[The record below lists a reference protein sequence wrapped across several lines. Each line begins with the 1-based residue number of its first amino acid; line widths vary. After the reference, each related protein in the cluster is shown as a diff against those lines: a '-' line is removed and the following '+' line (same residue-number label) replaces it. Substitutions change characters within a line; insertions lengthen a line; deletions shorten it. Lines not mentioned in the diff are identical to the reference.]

1 MIDLPRIPRSLQ
13 TMLKIL
19 AIIAFAALPLSADV
33 YELRTYTANEG
44 KMDDLLTRFRDHTL
58 AIFESHGMK
67 NIGYWLTEGDDKKLV
82 YIISHKD
89 RDAAKASWA
98 AFRKDPN
105 WQAAFRASK
114 VNGKLVKKIE
124 SQFLTATDFSKLK

>member
-1 MIDLPRIPRSLQ
+1 MIDLLGMPRRLQ
-13 TMLKIL
+13 TMLKTLAIL
-19 AIIAFAALPLSADV
+19 AFSALPLPADV

-89 RDAAKASWA
+89 RDTAKASWA
-98 AFRKDPN
+98 AFRKDPK
-105 WQAAFRASK
+105 WQAAFKASK
-114 VNGKLVKKIE
+114 VNGKLVKKVE

>member
-1 MIDLPRIPRSLQ
+1 MIDLPGISRILQ
-13 TMLKIL
+13 TMLKIP
-19 AIIAFAALPLSADV
+19 AILAFAALPLSANV

-105 WQAAFRASK
+105 WQAAFKASK
-114 VNGKLVKKIE
+114 VNGKLVRKIE